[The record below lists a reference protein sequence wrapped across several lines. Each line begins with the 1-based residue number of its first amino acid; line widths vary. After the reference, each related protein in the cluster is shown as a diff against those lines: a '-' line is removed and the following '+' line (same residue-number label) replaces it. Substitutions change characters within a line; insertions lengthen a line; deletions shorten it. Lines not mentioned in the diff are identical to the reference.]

1 MEPHTPRLKWVVS
14 IATIFVTVLTIIFGN
29 ISTVSA
35 ASLPGPLP
43 GSTFEGG
50 DGNLTVDTTGNTD
63 WSNVQGVNIGI
74 DLPSGTTDNSFGQ
87 GAKEDLPNPTIVFG
101 SIPPNKNDLTRFYE
115 ASEFTNNSNFLYL
128 AWERAVNIGSA
139 DIDFEI
145 NHLQCGPST
154 PQNCTGNGV
163 TTVRTAGD
171 LLVLFEFSGSGTPTI
186 QISKWVVSGTN
197 AKADCEAGGPYPCW
211 GAVQTLN
218 NTDSEAAVNAAT
230 VPDPLNNNAP
240 LTTGLFGETAI
251 NLTLAGVFPSGTC
264 SHFGSAYTKA
274 RTSGSSFDSELKDF
288 IAPIPVNISNCGEI
302 KIHKVTQPTGGTG
315 FGFTTTGAAPVQAFS
330 LNDGGTQDFTNV
342 APGNYSV
349 TESAKTGWDFVSLAC
364 SATGSGT
371 TATPASSTTNKTAS
385 ITVSPGGVADCTY
398 TNHVHASPTIA
409 TSLSSSTINVAGSA
423 NDTATLTGATFDAG
437 GSVAYSVYSSLA
449 NCTAGTN
456 GTSAGTKTVTNGIV
470 PASDPVTFNT
480 AGTYYWQAVYSGDA
494 HNDTASSAC
503 TSEVMIVKT
512 NPTITTTLV
521 PASPVSIGTA
531 VHDTSSLGG
540 ATSDASG
547 TVTYTVYSSQ
557 ADCLAGKNGT
567 SAGTKAVTNGAVTDS
582 DPITFSNATT
592 YYWQAVYSGDSKNNA
607 ASSDCASEPL
617 VVNPNTTSMVTA
629 QNLIPNDSATLSG
642 ATASATGTITFKLY
656 SPSDAGCS
664 GTPAYTQ
671 TDTVGGGVTTYSTS
685 NSTFITSAVGT
696 WRWQVTYSGD
706 TNNVGSTSACG
717 VEQFSLTNG

>member
-29 ISTVSA
+29 ISTASA
-35 ASLPGPLP
+35 AGLPGPLP

-50 DGNLTVDTTGNTD
+50 DGNLTVDTNGNTD
-63 WSNVQGVNIGI
+63 WSNVQGVNVGV
-74 DLPSGTTDNSFGQ
+74 DLLSGSTDNSFGQ

-115 ASEFTNNSNFLYL
+115 ASEFVNNSNFLYL

-145 NHLQCGPST
+145 NHLQCGPTT
-154 PQNCTGNGV
+154 PQNCTGNGT

-171 LLVLFEFSGSGTPTI
+171 LLVLFEFAGSGTPTI
-186 QISKWVVSGTN
+186 QISKWIVSGTN

-218 NTDSEAAVNAAT
+218 NTDSEAAVNTTA
-230 VPDPLNNNAP
+230 VPDPLNGNAS
-240 LTTGLFGETAI
+240 LTAGLFGETAI

-342 APGNYSV
+342 APGNYTV

-371 TATPASSTTNKTAS
+371 SATPTSSLSNKTAS

-398 TNHVHASPTIA
+398 TNHVHASPTIT
-409 TSLSSSTINVAGSA
+409 TSLSSTTINVAGSA
-423 NDTATLTGATFDAG
+423 NDTATLAGATFDAG
-437 GSVAYSVYSSLA
+437 GTVTYSVYGSLA
-449 NCTAGTN
+449 DCNAGTN
-456 GTSAGTKTVTNGIV
+456 GQTAGSKTVTGGIV
-470 PASDPVTFNT
+470 PPSDSVTFNT
-480 AGTYYWQAVYSGDA
+480 AGTYYWQAVYGGDA
-494 HNDTASSAC
+494 HNDAASSAC

-531 VHDTSSLGG
+531 VHDTSSLSG
-540 ATSDASG
+540 ATSDATG
-547 TVTYTVYSSQ
+547 TVTYTVYNSK
-557 ADCLAGKNGT
+557 ADCLAGTNGT
-567 SAGTKAVTNGAVTDS
+567 SAGTVALGS
-582 DPITFSNATT
+582 PSSSITFNNAGT
-592 YYWQAVYSGDSKNNA
+592 YYWQAVYSGDAKNNA

-617 VVNPNTTSMVTA
+617 VVNPNTPSMTTA

-642 ATASATGTITFKLY
+642 ATASATGTITFNLF
-656 SPSDAGCS
+656 SPLDPLCS
-664 GTPAYTQ
+664 GQAAYTKQ
-671 TDTVGGGVTTYSTS
+671 VTVGGGVTTYSTS
-685 NSTFITSAVGT
+685 NSTFIASAVGT

-706 TNNVGSTSACG
+706 TNNVGTTSACG